1 MITVSIRILLS
12 LILLYF
18 VYEETGW
25 ATTLS
30 LFLVFINN
38 ELLAFLY
45 KLKRMIEIEKKR

>member
-1 MITVSIRILLS
+1 MITLIIRIILS

-30 LFLVFINN
+30 LFLVFVNN
-38 ELLAFLY
+38 ELLAFLS
-45 KLKRMIEIEKKR
+45 KLKRNKHERQQ